1 MKKLS
6 KMFLIIVFVLFY
18 TQSFGQM
25 IGVKAGLN
33 LANQIERNDDHTYSD
48 DYKIKPGFHLGGIV
62 NIPIMDMI
70 SVEPGLQIST
80 KGYKRK
86 DGDYKEKLNLVY
98 LECPVLG
105 KFTYEIGSV
114 SLIGITGPVF
124 GIGLSGKYKTEYDGD
139 KDKETVNWGT
149 DDDEFRRPEVSF
161 LIGAGIEM
169 NSFQF
174 TISYNMGLTNICNE
188 SNNGYRIKNRVI
200 GLSAA
205 YFFTE
210 L

>member
-1 MKKLS
+1 MKNLS
-6 KMFLIIVFVLFY
+6 KTLLIIVFIFFY
-18 TQSFGQM
+18 AQSFGQR

-48 DYKIKPGFHLGGIV
+48 DYKLKPGFHLGGFV

-70 SVEPGLQIST
+70 SVEPGIQIST
-80 KGYKRK
+80 KGYRYKY
-86 DGDYKEKLNLVY
+86 GDYKEKLNLTY

-105 KFTYEIGSV
+105 KFSLEIGSV

-124 GIGLSGKYKTEYDGD
+124 GVGLSGKEKTEYDGD
-139 KDKETVNWGT
+139 KDKETINWGK
-149 DDDEFRRPEVSF
+149 DDGESRRPEVSF
-161 LIGAGIEM
+161 LIGAGVEIE
-169 NSFQF
+169 SFRF
-174 TISYNMGLTNICNE
+174 TISYNIGLTNISNE